1 LSFCLSLRSLFLLVP
16 LSTSRY
22 PLIMTVHAVYALT
35 GLGKYEFVNPISADF
50 ALETVRVVRVVAG
63 HDSFVKNGKFA
74 DIAAVGTVGA
84 DGGTV
89 GQQEQVSVCCDFVVA
104 FSALETVDV
113 EERLSV
119 EREDG

>member
-1 LSFCLSLRSLFLLVP
+1 
-16 LSTSRY
+16 
-22 PLIMTVHAVYALT
+22 MTVHAVDALT
-35 GLGKYEFVNPISADF
+35 CLGKYEFVDPISADF

-63 HDSFVKNGKFA
+63 HDSFVKNGELA

-89 GQQEQVSVCCDFVVA
+89 GQQEQVSVCRDFVAA

-113 EERLSV
+113 EERLSMK
-119 EREDG
+119 GGSG